1 MADSLNTYNEDQT
14 NAEPADHTL
23 AMLEKAEQLEK
34 NNNPDRPDWL
44 PEKFK
49 SVEDMAQAYNA
60 LESKLGQPND
70 SEDYDDDAEIEDV
83 DPDEV
88 QELPDN
94 EEVSEVLGA
103 AGLDF
108 DVLASEYNEL
118 GELTTDAY
126 EALEEAGF
134 PRTLVDSYIQG
145 QEALASSMNN
155 EMFELAGGE
164 EGYQDMM
171 SWASENLQPNEVN
184 TFNRTV
190 DSGDPASVRFAVQGL
205 VARYRSEVGTEP
217 RLIQGNNA
225 PVSGGK
231 FESAAELTAAM
242 RDPRYDK
249 DPAYR
254 QQVAAKL
261 SRSSVF

>member
-1 MADSLNTYNEDQT
+1 
-14 NAEPADHTL
+14 
-23 AMLEKAEQLEK
+23 
-34 NNNPDRPDWL
+34 
-44 PEKFK
+44 
-49 SVEDMAQAYNA
+49 
-60 LESKLGQPND
+60 
-70 SEDYDDDAEIEDV
+70 
-83 DPDEV
+83 
-88 QELPDN
+88 
-94 EEVSEVLGA
+94 
-103 AGLDF
+103 
-108 DVLASEYNEL
+108 
-118 GELTTDAY
+118 
-126 EALEEAGF
+126 
-134 PRTLVDSYIQG
+134 
-145 QEALASSMNN
+145 MNN